1 MSRAKRPVKHRHDL
15 TPWTQ
20 EQSPAIETRPVTI
33 RRMTPA
39 DYQRHGELVL
49 EARRKAGMQIKK
61 PLY

>member
-1 MSRAKRPVKHRHDL
+1 MSRAKRPVKHLRNL
-15 TPWTQ
+15 VPWT
-20 EQSPAIETRPVTI
+20 EERSPAIETRPVTI

-49 EARRKAGMQIKK
+49 EARRKAGIPIKK